1 MAKVSQATGYRFA
14 HEGLDV
20 FRTAIELASWIH
32 TTGRRI
38 PRAGLRNQLAAAA
51 ESVVLNLCEGT
62 GRTGG
67 SCRNHL
73 EIAFGSAAECHGA
86 LSLCKAYGVPGA
98 DDALELVDRIRRM
111 LFGLMR

>member
-1 MAKVSQATGYRFA
+1 MGGGR
-14 HEGLDV
+14 
-20 FRTAIELASWIH
+20 ASPRR
-32 TTGRRI
+32 GRAAR
-38 PRAGLRNQLAAAA
+38 RAGGLGTYPGSGAPAPGRPQLAAAA

-98 DDALELVDRIRRM
+98 DDAL
-111 LFGLMR
+111 